1 MLLPVSYMSL
11 HVFIYLVD
19 LVPFQPE
26 KLFFPLCTLKDET
39 GLVAVIACSNIQ
51 KKDTI
56 YGERKGKNKNQSDPQ
71 QN

>member
-1 MLLPVSYMSL
+1 MLLHVSYMFL

-19 LVPFQPE
+19 LVHFQPE
-26 KLFFPLCTLKDET
+26 KLFFPLCTLNDET
-39 GLVAVIACSNIQ
+39 GLVAVIACSNLQ

-56 YGERKGKNKNQSDPQ
+56 YGECKGKNKDKRDPQ